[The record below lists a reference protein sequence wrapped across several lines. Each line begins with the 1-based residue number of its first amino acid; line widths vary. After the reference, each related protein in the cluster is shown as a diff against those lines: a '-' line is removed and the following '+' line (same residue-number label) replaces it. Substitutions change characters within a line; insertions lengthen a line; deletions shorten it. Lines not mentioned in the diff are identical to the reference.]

1 VEVQGVNEDDSKGPG
16 VHTFIEQHHILQG
29 VSFASKADAVTVLIG
44 RNGAGKSTTL
54 KTVMG
59 LLPAA
64 KGKILYQGKEIQT
77 GTNRTKSPAW
87 ASVLFRSIWVFLRTL
102 RWRKTCGWP
111 CWWKTMPPP
120 KGLSGFL
127 DMFAALKKFWKSK
140 AGTLSGG
147 QKQMLAIARAIVNDT
162 SLLLIDEPSKGLAPI
177 IVDVV
182 IDSINQIKEHS
193 VVVLVEQNFYM
204 ASRWETIFS
213 FWTTAGSCTAAGW
226 KSWFKMRNCR
236 AGIWEFQRWRI
247 EPHENRSDLQWLKPY
262 SSVGIRS
269 SPWREQ

>member
-1 VEVQGVNEDDSKGPG
+1 MNKSILEVRD

-59 LLPAA
+59 LLPAE
-64 KGKILYQGKEIQT
+64 KGKIVYQGKEIQRNKPYEIARMGIGFVPEHMGIFSDLT
-77 GTNRTKSPAW
+77 VEENMRVAMLVEDDATADRLDR
-87 ASVLFRSIWVFLRTL
+87 VL
-102 RWRKTCGWP
+102 
-111 CWWKTMPPP
+111 TM
-120 KGLSGFL
+120 F
-127 DMFAALKKFWKSK
+127 DALKKFWKKK

-177 IVDVV
+177 IVDLV
-182 IDSINQIKEHS
+182 IDSIKQIKEHS

-204 ASRWETIFS
+204 ASAVGDDFFILDDGRVVKS
-213 FWTTAGSCTAAGW
+213 GSMADLVENEELQ
-226 KSWFKMRNCR
+226 SRYL
-236 AGIWEFQRWRI
+236 GISKVED
-247 EPHENRSDLQWLKPY
+247 EPL
-262 SSVGIRS
+262 
-269 SPWREQ
+269 

>member
-1 VEVQGVNEDDSKGPG
+1 MSKTILEVRE

-29 VSFASKADAVTVLIG
+29 VNFTSRADAVTVLIG

-64 KGKILYQGKEIQT
+64 KGKIIYQGKEIQRNKPYEIARMGIGFVPEHMGIFSDLT
-77 GTNRTKSPAW
+77 VEENMRVAMLAEDDATSARLDRILGMFEA
-87 ASVLFRSIWVFLRTL
+87 LR
-102 RWRKTCGWP
+102 
-111 CWWKTMPPP
+111 
-120 KGLSGFL
+120 
-127 DMFAALKKFWKSK
+127 KFWKSK

-204 ASRWETIFS
+204 AS
-213 FWTTAGSCTAAGW
+213 
-226 KSWFKMRNCR
+226 
-236 AGIWEFQRWRI
+236 
-247 EPHENRSDLQWLKPY
+247 
-262 SSVGIRS
+262 SVGDDFFILDDGRVVHS
-269 SPWREQ
+269 GRVEDLIQNEELQSRYLGISKVED

>member
-1 VEVQGVNEDDSKGPG
+1 VNETILKVQG

-59 LLPAA
+59 LLPAE
-64 KGKILYQGKEIQT
+64 KGEIIYQGKEIQRNKPYEIARMGIGFVPEHMGIFAELT
-77 GTNRTKSPAW
+77 VEENMRVAMLAEDDATARRLER
-87 ASVLFRSIWVFLRTL
+87 VLN
-102 RWRKTCGWP
+102 
-111 CWWKTMPPP
+111 
-120 KGLSGFL
+120 
-127 DMFAALKKFWKSK
+127 MFEALKKFWKSK

-182 IDSINQIKEHS
+182 IDSINQIKERS
-193 VVVLVEQNFYM
+193 VVLLVEQNFYM
-204 ASRWETIFS
+204 AS
-213 FWTTAGSCTAAGW
+213 
-226 KSWFKMRNCR
+226 
-236 AGIWEFQRWRI
+236 
-247 EPHENRSDLQWLKPY
+247 
-262 SSVGIRS
+262 SVGDDFFILDDGKVVHSGSMEALVQDEELQSRYLGITKV
-269 SPWREQ
+269 EE